1 MLSAPL
7 VIAVSF
13 AYLLL
18 LFAVAYWGDWRAA
31 QGRSVISSPWVYA
44 LSMAVY
50 CTAWTYFGSVGRAA
64 NSGVWFLPI
73 YLGPMLAMI
82 LAWMVVRKMIRVAKT
97 YRITSIADF
106 IASRYGKSP
115 LLAGLVTMITV
126 VGIVPYI
133 ALQLKAIASGYAVL
147 TSPLGSPAVQSAQW
161 WNDSTLY
168 VALMLAGFT
177 MVFGARHLDSTERM
191 KAWWQRSL
199 SSRWSSWWPSWRWAS
214 LSRSACSPARPRC
227 LTRPTRWPNC
237 AACCS
242 SARTSLLR
250 IRSGSA
256 SPCWPCCR

>member
-18 LFAVAYWGDWRAA
+18 LFAVAYWADWRAA

-115 LLAGLVTMITV
+115 LLAGLVTLITV

-133 ALQLKAIASGYAVL
+133 ALQLKAVSGGYALL
-147 TSPLGSPAVQSAQW
+147 TTPLPNQLLTRQEGGKSWSGIRLEKLVAAWDKGKLHFPAMEVTLVSAGQAPHTVELPAIAGP
-161 WNDSTLY
+161 DRR
-168 VALMLAGFT
+168 ALGLPADKFLFLVMFDGN
-177 MVFGARHLDSTERM
+177 
-191 KAWWQRSL
+191 
-199 SSRWSSWWPSWRWAS
+199 SW
-214 LSRSACSPARPRC
+214 LSRKRAFMSAFSAATSSC
-227 LTRPTRWPNC
+227 LT
-237 AACCS
+237 
-242 SARTSLLR
+242 
-250 IRSGSA
+250 A
-256 SPCWPCCR
+256 SR